1 MCSRQLKVTRVSK
14 NQQVEG
20 EIPSEGGN
28 WRTSLLEILHFY
40 FGVSVVP
47 VMATKILTG

>member
-1 MCSRQLKVTRVSK
+1 MARVSK

-20 EIPSEGGN
+20 ESPSEGGN
-28 WRTSLLEILHFY
+28 WKTSLLEILHFY
-40 FGVSVVP
+40 LGASVVP